1 MTSLP
6 SRGQC
11 PTFCRGVEVPKL
23 HAGHNGHSLHTYNI
37 PAVAEGFIESSG
49 QPCEVGTAET
59 TQGQC
64 ATYLIIVLTLDVFT
78 VQWPLPGKLERKR
91 TEERK
96 RGSFATRIFG
106 LAFKQIPEE
115 AGKL

>member
-1 MTSLP
+1 M
-6 SRGQC
+6 
-11 PTFCRGVEVPKL
+11 
-23 HAGHNGHSLHTYNI
+23 
-37 PAVAEGFIESSG
+37 
-49 QPCEVGTAET
+49 
-59 TQGQC
+59 
-64 ATYLIIVLTLDVFT
+64 IIVLTLDVFT
-78 VQWPLPGKLERKR
+78 VQWPLPGKLERNR